1 MGDHPSHGPCCGG
14 MLRRKGCA
22 TTLKKRPTAVALEWS
37 IAPQRILQSLDRYQT
52 VQRCF
57 TRKEPRLTPVLVML
71 GVTENPHPR
80 RTTYQCRYAGVRK
93 RLVVADCCG
102 SLRQMFTKIAIC
114 HEKSR
119 RDSAERHQPLR
130 VGEPKPCRTPPNFSL
145 ITDEPSHQ
153 SCWRSL
159 RRFRHCARFR
169 RLIGL

>member
-1 MGDHPSHGPCCGG
+1 MGDHPSHGPCCGDVF
-14 MLRRKGCA
+14 RRKRCA
-22 TTLKKRPTAVALEWS
+22 TTLKKRPTAVAWEWS

-102 SLRQMFTKIAIC
+102 SLRQMFTKIAIR

-119 RDSAERHQPLR
+119 RPSAERHQPL
-130 VGEPKPCRTPPNFSL
+130 PSCAPTPSRTPPHLSP
-145 ITDEPSHQ
+145 ITTPPSPPSH
-153 SCWRSL
+153 C
-159 RRFRHCARFR
+159 
-169 RLIGL
+169 